1 MIRNDIEELQFNT
14 CIAHFMK
21 LTNEFSKYLNTN
33 KITYDVLN
41 NLLLNYIKIFS
52 PFAPHFSEY
61 YFGIIKELNNEPKT
75 SVFFEEYPK
84 ANQKYLTRDEVEI
97 AIQINGKIKT
107 KIYVETNSSEETIKN
122 ISLSNNEILP
132 HIKGK
137 NITKVIVI
145 KNKLVNI
152 VVK

>member
-1 MIRNDIEELQFNT
+1 M
-14 CIAHFMK
+14 
-21 LTNEFSKYLNTN
+21 
-33 KITYDVLN
+33 
-41 NLLLNYIKIFS
+41 
-52 PFAPHFSEY
+52 
-61 YFGIIKELNNEPKT
+61 
-75 SVFFEEYPK
+75 
-84 ANQKYLTRDEVEI
+84 EI